1 MYCYC
6 CLFSH
11 KDPQAL
17 GPISP
22 SFTAPAAVAETYPD
36 CDANTQQSHSQS
48 RETRWLRGSANMRTP
63 FLNLSRCHPWE
74 RLCRASR
81 SVSSAV
87 RPFTAASLFL
97 TLPSVK
103 LSPGCSA
110 FHSPI
115 LYFVPRSQF
124 RPSPLIPTSPFATDI
139 DECLSGCAR
148 PCPRIV
154 SGEARIS
161 AQGLVLKSIGA
172 KALSG
177 AHVSLARRAKHGN
190 DIKTP
195 KADTEKDFHMAKK
208 IFIA

>member
-1 MYCYC
+1 M
-6 CLFSH
+6 
-11 KDPQAL
+11 
-17 GPISP
+17 
-22 SFTAPAAVAETYPD
+22 VETYFG
-36 CDANTQQSHSQS
+36 CDASSQQSHSQS
-48 RETRWLRGSANMRTP
+48 LWLCEARWLCGSVTMQTL
-63 FLNLSRCHPWE
+63 FLNISRCHPWE

-110 FHSPI
+110 FQSPI
-115 LYFVPRSQF
+115 LYFVLLSRF
-124 RPSPLIPTSPFATDI
+124 RPSPLIPTSPFTTDI
-139 DECLSGCAR
+139 AERLSGCAR
-148 PCPRIV
+148 PCPGIV

-161 AQGLVLKSIGA
+161 AQGLVPKSIGT

-195 KADTEKDFHMAKK
+195 KTDTEKEFHMAKK